1 MRLTPSGTRAGETFP
16 HDQAISEAEAQLA
29 WVEQSQALMV
39 AVNAA
44 GAVVA
49 QQARRP
55 GGWGSGRCSST
66 WW

>member
-1 MRLTPSGTRAGETFP
+1 VLLTPSGTRAGETFP
-16 HDQAISEAEAQLA
+16 QLA
-29 WVEQSQALMV
+29 SVEQSQAVMV

-49 QQARRP
+49 QQARRR
-55 GGWGSGRCSST
+55 GGWGSERCSST

>member
-1 MRLTPSGTRAGETFP
+1 VLLTPSGTRAGETFP
-16 HDQAISEAEAQLA
+16 QLA
-29 WVEQSQALMV
+29 WVEQSRAVMV

-55 GGWGSGRCSST
+55 GGWGSERCSST

>member
-1 MRLTPSGTRAGETFP
+1 VLLPPSGTRAGETFP
-16 HDQAISEAEAQLA
+16 QLA
-29 WVEQSQALMV
+29 WVEQSQAVMV

-49 QQARRP
+49 QQQARRP